1 MLKRLILIRG
11 IEGLMVLLLAAIP
24 LLVTN
29 SFVLGLLTLL
39 AIYGILLI
47 GLDITVGYLGLV
59 NLAQAAFL
67 GLGAYAAGLT
77 VT

>member
-24 LLVTN
+24 LLVNN